1 MQKRVT
7 VQLGP
12 SIHKKLKIL
21 ALERDLTLSSLISF
35 ILKSYLDKHPS
46 ESIDDL

>member
-12 SIHKKLKIL
+12 TVHKKLKLL

-35 ILKSYLDKHPS
+35 ILKSYVDKYPNQ
-46 ESIDDL
+46 